1 MKFLILTLFLIAT
14 KISQCQI
21 FENYVDEKSP
31 KIREAVTFYKKYLSE
46 FRGYKVPDYTQY
58 WSETDCARY
67 QTPDPIVYSISSG
80 YPTYNFGVQKSIF
93 YARNYPRYVHLKTL
107 MTQMD
112 SLNNLS
118 VYAITNHYIAVNDSN
133 LHFIRPVDANSD
145 LYQTIT
151 NGNITYHYL
160 KNHTFNQA
168 KSDSLLRV
176 VKQFESDWGFDPL
189 KVEYYF
195 TETQDELGFI
205 RGLDYYYGMEQSYP
219 SGMAFPEDRVVYCN
233 GYGEG
238 NFHEILHLYLN
249 PLYVKSPVNHGLIY
263 YLGGALGH
271 NFDYLIDK
279 MNSYL
284 VKYPTTDLGEFET
297 LSTKDITLHIN
308 HTVVGLIC
316 KIIDEKEGPK
326 GLQRLLQ
333 YGNMESLFQKEFGL
347 EKHQWNEFLKANFN
361 KYLSK
366 E

>member
-1 MKFLILTLFLIAT
+1 
-14 KISQCQI
+14 
-21 FENYVDEKSP
+21 VDEKNP
-31 KIREAVTFYKKYLSE
+31 KITEAVRFYKKYLSE
-46 FRGYKVPDYTQY
+46 FRGYQVPDYTEY
-58 WSETDCARY
+58 WSKNDCERFK
-67 QTPDPIVYSISSG
+67 TPDPIVYSISSG

-93 YARNYPRYVHLKTL
+93 YAREYPEFVHLKTM

-145 LYQTIT
+145 LYRTVT
-151 NGNITYHYL
+151 NGDITYHFL
-160 KNHTFNQA
+160 KNHTFNKA

-176 VKQFESDWGFDPL
+176 VKQFESDWSFDPL
-189 KVEYYF
+189 KVNYYF

-219 SGMAFPEDRVVYCN
+219 SGMSFPGDGVVYCN

-263 YLGGALGH
+263 YLGGGLGTSFDALI
-271 NFDYLIDK
+271 NKMNAYLIE
-279 MNSYL
+279 
-284 VKYPTTDLGEFET
+284 YPDTDLSEFET
-297 LSTKDITLHIN
+297 LMTKDITLHIN
-308 HTVVGLIC
+308 HTVTGLLC
-316 KIIDEKEGPK
+316 KLIDEKDGQK
-326 GLQRLLQ
+326 GLQRLLN
-333 YGNMESLFQKEFGL
+333 YDDMTILFQKEFGL
-347 EKHQWNEFLKANFN
+347 EKPQWNEFLKTNFK
-361 KYLSK
+361 KYQSK